1 MSVGFPTS
9 RNERVNMPLSLLSD
23 TEIIVAGG
31 RDEMDTSSRVEK
43 YNVITGKGTVPRDP
57 DLLIKYI

>member
-1 MSVGFPTS
+1 
-9 RNERVNMPLSLLSD
+9 MPLSLLSD

-31 RDEMDTSSRVEK
+31 RDEMGTSPSSRVEK
-43 YNVITGKGTVPRDP
+43 YNVITGKGTLPRDP

>member
-1 MSVGFPTS
+1 
-9 RNERVNMPLSLLSD
+9 MPLSLLSD

-43 YNVITGKGTVPRDP
+43 YNVITGKGTLPRDP